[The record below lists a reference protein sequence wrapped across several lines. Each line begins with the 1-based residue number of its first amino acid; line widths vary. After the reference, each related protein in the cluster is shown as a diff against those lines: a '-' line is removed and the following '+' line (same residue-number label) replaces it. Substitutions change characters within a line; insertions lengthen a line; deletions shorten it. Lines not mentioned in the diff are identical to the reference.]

1 MKISEAFPS
10 KYVTAPDLNGQ
21 DRTLIIENVTSESV
35 GKPPQV
41 RPVVYFNGAQK
52 GLVLNQTNGNTIAL
66 HHGDEMNNWGGK
78 QITIYPTTTEFG
90 SKVVDCIRVR
100 TPGQVAIPNYGAQE
114 RAHQTLVRP
123 PQTISDAAGSVN
135 ISDSPATLADE
146 LSDDI
151 PF

>member
-1 MKISEAFPS
+1 MKVTEAFPS

-21 DRTLIIENVTSESV
+21 DVTLTIQNVMQESV
-35 GKPPQV
+35 GNPPQI
-41 RPVVYFNGAQK
+41 RPVIYFDRAEK

-66 HHGDEMNNWGGK
+66 HHGDEMNNWCTK
-78 QITIYPTTTEFG
+78 QITIYPTTTQFG
-90 SKVVDCIRVR
+90 GKVVDCIRVR

-123 PQTISDAAGSVN
+123 PQTGVDAPLQ
-135 ISDSPATLADE
+135 DSPATLAAE

>member
-21 DRTLIIENVTSESV
+21 DCTLTIKSVTQESV
-35 GKPPQV
+35 GNPPQI
-41 RPVVYFNGAQK
+41 RPVVYFERTEK

-66 HHGDEMNNWGGK
+66 HHGDEMNNWRGK
-78 QITIYPTTTEFG
+78 QIQIYPTTTEFAG
-90 SKVVDCIRVR
+90 KIVDCIRVR
-100 TPGQVAIPNYGAQE
+100 TPNQVPIPNYSAQE
-114 RAHQTLVRP
+114 RANQTLVRP
-123 PQTISDAAGSVN
+123 PQTGLEAPLP
-135 ISDSPATLADE
+135 DSPPTLADD